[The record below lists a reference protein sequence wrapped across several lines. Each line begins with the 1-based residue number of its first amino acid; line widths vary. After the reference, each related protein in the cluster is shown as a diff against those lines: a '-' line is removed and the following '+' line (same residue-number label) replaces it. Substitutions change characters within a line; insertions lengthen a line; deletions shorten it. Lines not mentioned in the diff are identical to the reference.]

1 MIGFTISLDQL
12 KSAPPEVRR
21 WIEREAAA
29 ALTALSRPE
38 PDPSHPD
45 SASLAACTPEEAAE
59 VYDLIKGNFLLS
71 QVLFE
76 LARETP
82 GNRGGPPLHALS
94 LADMLRHTRLADGD
108 HLVDCFG
115 AITQAFRTVRNDP
128 EASLFGFDQYGQVWI
143 HQTRAFVHFG
153 SSWPIA
159 SRQRPVKSSP
169 GERRRHSRGLRR
181 LTSDRARMSLST
193 GRLRSASISERGP
206 T

>member
-143 HQTRAFVHFG
+143 HQTTHESIRALWEQLAHRE
-153 SSWPIA
+153 SPAA
-159 SRQRPVKSSP
+159 SQILTGRTPPTLEGFAPAHLGP
-169 GERRRHSRGLRR
+169 GEDVAQH
-181 LTSDRARMSLST
+181 
-193 GRLRSASISERGP
+193 GP
-206 T
+206 APVGINL